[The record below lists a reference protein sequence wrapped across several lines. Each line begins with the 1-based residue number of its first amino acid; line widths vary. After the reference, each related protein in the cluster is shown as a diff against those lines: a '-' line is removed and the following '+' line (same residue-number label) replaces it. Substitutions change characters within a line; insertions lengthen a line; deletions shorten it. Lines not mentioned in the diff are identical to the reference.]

1 MYTERF
7 SLNNLRIP
15 SRPIRYAIHAT
26 HALRGALEQL
36 QERLEAMDEAT
47 YKPAKHAEKQTAKRS
62 GASAH
67 KTRAKR

>member
-1 MYTERF
+1 MMKIH
-7 SLNNLRIP
+7 IP

-47 YKPAKHAEKQTAKRS
+47 YKPAKHAERR
-62 GASAH
+62 
-67 KTRAKR
+67 KTRAKK